1 MEKKYKWAH
10 LRGDPDDP
18 LKKFDKEARKKF
30 NEQPEE
36 KKAKSL
42 AAKTFI
48 LYPFELKYNQDKPFE
63 EKEIDSMELI
73 ENHLKIYKKPYIATS
88 FGSDSIVL
96 MHLVMRAAKN
106 VGVEYP
112 DMFLND
118 TLNTFKEEKQYW
130 ADMIK
135 LWGIADKVKILKPP
149 TDERGNMMTVWSIAK
164 KVGHLPSFRTIG
176 GRKGGSKGKT
186 PECCDIL
193 KKTTMKK
200 YIKSLP
206 KEERYDLQFVG
217 TRAQESRVRANAV
230 LQRCRTS
237 ILKTFVN
244 YHMRAVTP
252 LSFWT
257 MEDTQ
262 EYYKRHNIP
271 KNPAYKAHDMDRMG
285 CASCPAHKNWE
296 IRLAKD
302 PTNEGFGML
311 KQNFKILKQTI
322 EDGTENSN
330 RLQESVNVL
339 KKYMKKKESKTLT
352 EPQRERI
359 EKLIQEYDVVDPD
372 TFCNPIEMLNE
383 AEEGLKQWDKE
394 DKHGL

>member
-1 MEKKYKWAH
+1 MERDYSYLK
-10 LRGDPDDP
+10 GDPDDP
-18 LKKFDKEARKKF
+18 LKQFDKKAREEFHK
-30 NEQPEE
+30 QPEE

-42 AAKTFI
+42 KAKTFI
-48 LYPFELKYNQDKPFE
+48 LYPFELKYNQDKSFE
-63 EKEIDSMELI
+63 EKDKDSMELI

-96 MHLVMRAAKN
+96 MHLVMRACKN

-130 ADMIK
+130 ADMTK
-135 LWGIADKVKILKPP
+135 LWGIIDKVKLFKPP
-149 TDERGNMMTVWSIAK
+149 VDEKGNMFTVWSIAK

-176 GRKGGSKGKT
+176 GRRGGSKGKT

-193 KKTTMKK
+193 KKSTMKK

-262 EYYKRHNIP
+262 KYYEVHNIP
-271 KNPAYKAHDMDRMG
+271 KNPAYKAHDMERMG

-296 IRLAKD
+296 VRLAKD
-302 PTNEGFGML
+302 PTNEGYGML

-322 EDGTENSN
+322 EDGTEKTD
-330 RLQESVNVL
+330 RLKESIKTLQKYL
-339 KKYMKKKESKTLT
+339 KSKESKTLSIS
-352 EPQRERI
+352 QRQRI
-359 EKLIQEYDVVDPD
+359 INLIKE
-372 TFCNPIEMLNE
+372 FGK
-383 AEEGLKQWDKE
+383 EGSID
-394 DKHGL
+394 DFMS

>member
-1 MEKKYKWAH
+1 MERDYSYLK
-10 LRGDPDDP
+10 GDPDDP
-18 LKKFDKEARKKF
+18 LKQFDKKAREEFHK
-30 NEQPEE
+30 QPEE

-42 AAKTFI
+42 KAKTFI
-48 LYPFELKYNQDKPFE
+48 LYPFELKYNQDKSFE
-63 EKEIDSMELI
+63 EKDKDSMELI
-73 ENHLKIYKKPYIATS
+73 ENHLKIYKKPSIATS

-96 MHLVMRAAKN
+96 MHLVMRACKN

-130 ADMIK
+130 ADMTK
-135 LWGIADKVKILKPP
+135 LWGIIDKVKLFKPP
-149 TDERGNMMTVWSIAK
+149 VDEKGNMFTVWSIAK

-176 GRKGGSKGKT
+176 GRRGGSKGKT

-193 KKTTMKK
+193 KKSTMKK

-262 EYYKRHNIP
+262 KYYEVHNIP
-271 KNPAYKAHDMDRMG
+271 KNPAYKAHDMERMG

-296 IRLAKD
+296 VRLAKD
-302 PTNEGFGML
+302 PTNEGYGML

-322 EDGTENSN
+322 EDGTEKTD
-330 RLQESVNVL
+330 RLKESIKTLQKYL
-339 KKYMKKKESKTLT
+339 KSKESKTLSIS
-352 EPQRERI
+352 QRQRI
-359 EKLIQEYDVVDPD
+359 INLIKE
-372 TFCNPIEMLNE
+372 FGK
-383 AEEGLKQWDKE
+383 EGSID
-394 DKHGL
+394 DFMS